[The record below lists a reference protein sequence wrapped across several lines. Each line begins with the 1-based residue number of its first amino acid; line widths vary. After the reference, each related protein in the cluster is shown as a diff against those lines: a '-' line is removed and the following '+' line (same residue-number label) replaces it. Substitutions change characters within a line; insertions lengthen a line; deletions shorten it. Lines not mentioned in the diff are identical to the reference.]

1 MSQTQTGVSPPLAEW
16 MTRLLWFVGG
26 YNLLAGL
33 GMLCLYHEGYKLLG
47 VAKPGL
53 NLPIQLTGVL
63 VGLFG
68 VGYWM
73 VAARPMENRNLLLLG
88 FWSKLLGSLLGVYYV
103 CVGKLPLWFLAVLVV
118 SDIGYLPPFYL
129 MLRRLNAYASGSAG
143 ARRADRPDG
152 SPTQI

>member
-1 MSQTQTGVSPPLAEW
+1 

-47 VAKPGL
+47 VAKPEF
-53 NLPIQLTGVL
+53 NLPIQLVGVL

-73 VAARPMENRNLLLLG
+73 VAAHPVENRNLLLLG

-103 CVGKLPLWFLAVLVV
+103 LAGKLPLFFLAVLFV
-118 SDIGYLPPFYL
+118 SDIGYLPPFAII
-129 MLRRLNAYASGSAG
+129 LRRLRSVRAAIAKSESALV
-143 ARRADRPDG
+143 
-152 SPTQI
+152 